1 MSNLFDDHHHNHHY
15 HHHHQHQHHH
25 HRWVAGNR
33 PLSLWLFPFLP
44 RLLLCLILVD
54 DDMMMIWLWED
65 VKKWWWTLL
74 MAYQWYYITQLQ
86 FWLSIRCWWYT
97 GHPPCHFYLRR
108 WKFIF
113 YKENERESKAWSFTG
128 MLKVHLGEASAI
140 DLPFTYEVKNLRCS
154 LKTLKG
160 MFDFIR
166 KYLKHEIF

>member
-1 MSNLFDDHHHNHHY
+1 MIITTITTITIITTSTNIIITGGWQATALFLF
-15 HHHHQHQHHH
+15 
-25 HRWVAGNR
+25 GFL
-33 PLSLWLFPFLP
+33 LSSLDYFSVLSWWM
-44 RLLLCLILVD
+44 
-54 DDMMMIWLWED
+54 MMMIWLWED

-74 MAYQWYYITQLQ
+74 MAYQWYYSRYNITQLQ
-86 FWLSIRCWWYT
+86 FLLSIRCWWYT

-113 YKENERESKAWSFTG
+113 YKENERESKARSFTG

-154 LKTLKG
+154 LKTLTG

-166 KYLKHEIF
+166 KYLKHEIL

>member
-1 MSNLFDDHHHNHHY
+1 MEWAICSMIITTISTITIITTSTNIIITGGWQATALFLF
-15 HHHHQHQHHH
+15 
-25 HRWVAGNR
+25 GFL
-33 PLSLWLFPFLP
+33 LSSLDYFSVLSWW
-44 RLLLCLILVD
+44 
-54 DDMMMIWLWED
+54 MMMIWLCED

-140 DLPFTYEVKNLRCS
+140 DLPFTYEVK
-154 LKTLKG
+154 KPP
-160 MFDFIR
+160 M
-166 KYLKHEIF
+166 